1 MSRDQIHDILAGL
14 PVRYWPV
21 FLWNLVW
28 FSLFQAEA
36 WAETGGFYT
45 VAVTTTGQILIT
57 GIFVNDAPAEADW
70 TQHAPREPWAALD
83 PQAIAAMIEALA
95 GGWPDC
101 TVIGLLLDGPCPAN
115 APATLNSS

>member
-1 MSRDQIHDILAGL
+1 MSRDQILDILAGL
-14 PVRYWPV
+14 PARYWPV

-28 FSLFQAEA
+28 FSLFQ
-36 WAETGGFYT
+36 AETGGFYT

-57 GIFVNDAPAEADW
+57 GIFVNDAPKETDW

-95 GGWPDC
+95 GGLPNC
-101 TVIGLLLDGPCPAN
+101 AVIAVLLDGPCPAG
-115 APATLNSS
+115 APAILNSS